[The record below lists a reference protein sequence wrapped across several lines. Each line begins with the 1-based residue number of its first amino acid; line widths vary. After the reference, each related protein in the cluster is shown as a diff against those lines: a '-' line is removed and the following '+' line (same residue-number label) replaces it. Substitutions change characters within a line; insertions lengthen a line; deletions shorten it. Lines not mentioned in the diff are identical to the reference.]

1 MKKAYP
7 LLFFLTLLNMLNFV
21 DRQLIASFA
30 NFIVPDLGLTDTQF
44 GFLTSLA
51 FIAFY
56 SIMGLFMGVLADT
69 VNRPKLIAFG
79 VVLWSAFT
87 ALTGNAKGFVTM
99 AIPRMFIGIGESI
112 LTPTSMSLLSDSF
125 PEKRMGFAAGFYYMG
140 VPIGAGASLL
150 IAGYLGE
157 LIGWRNCFYLL
168 GGIGLLLGMSTL
180 LFKERNRKSVQIK
193 KEKPSLSRESTI
205 EIIITLVKALWS
217 SSALRF
223 TILAGVLYHI
233 VLGAAA
239 FDQLWYVQER
249 GFERSEIAQ
258 ITGWIGVVAGMLGN
272 LFGGVVS
279 DWWQEKTNQGRPMFL
294 FWLALI
300 TFPIFIYYRFVEP
313 NTFIFW
319 TGVALGWFQ
328 VGCFF
333 GPTFSVVQELVPN
346 NIRATVVAFYIMTLN
361 LIGLTIG
368 SFGGGFCSDLL
379 RANNFEEPYT
389 WTLIIFTCIS
399 TTSIPCYYL
408 AGKRYKQDKKN
419 LEGLFPVNKEDF
431 QRLRGFLL
439 RLMKS

>member
-56 SIMGLFMGVLADT
+56 SVMGLFMGVLADT

-79 VVLWSAFT
+79 VVLWSVFT

-99 AIPRMFIGIGESI
+99 AIPRMFIGVGESI

-140 VPIGAGASLL
+140 VPIGVGISLL

-157 LIGWRNCFYLL
+157 SLGWRNCFYLL
-168 GGIGLLLGMSTL
+168 GGIGLFLGLSTL
-180 LFKERNRKSVQIK
+180 LFKERPRKSSQNEK
-193 KEKPSLSRESTI
+193 DKPSLSYISTRKI
-205 EIIITLVKALWS
+205 VYTLIQALKT

-233 VLGAAA
+233 VLGAAV
-239 FDQLWYVQER
+239 FEQLWFVQER

-258 ITGWIGVVAGMLGN
+258 ITGWIGVVAGMTGN

-300 TFPIFIYYRFVEP
+300 TFPVFIYYRFVDP
-313 NTFIFW
+313 NTVIFW
-319 TGVALGWFQ
+319 IGVVLGFFQ
-328 VGCFF
+328 LGCFF
-333 GPTFSVVQELVPN
+333 GPTFSVVQELVPS
-346 NIRATVVAFYIMTLN
+346 NIRATVVAFYILTLN

-368 SFGGGFCSDLL
+368 SLGGGLCVDYLKSI
-379 RANNFEEPYT
+379 NYSEPYT
-389 WTLIIFTCIS
+389 WTLIVFTFIS
-399 TTSIPCYYL
+399 AASIPCYYL
-408 AGKRYKQDKKN
+408 AGKRYKEDKKR
-419 LEGLFPVNKEDF
+419 LESSFFN
-431 QRLRGFLL
+431 
-439 RLMKS
+439 

>member
-51 FIAFY
+51 FIFFY
-56 SIMGLFMGVLADT
+56 SIMGIFMGVLGDM
-69 VNRPKLIAFG
+69 VNRPRLIAFG
-79 VVLWSAFT
+79 VVLWSIFT
-87 ALTGNAKGFVTM
+87 ALTGAAKGFVTM
-99 AIPRMFIGIGESI
+99 AVPRMFIGVGESI

-140 VPIGAGASLL
+140 VPIGVGISLL

-157 LIGWRNCFYLL
+157 SLGWRNCFYLL
-168 GGIGLLLGMSTL
+168 GGIGLLLGLSTL
-180 LFKERNRKSVQIK
+180 FFKERPRKNAQSTQ
-193 KEKPSLSRESTI
+193 EKPSLSYASTLN
-205 EIIITLVKALWS
+205 IIFTLFRALKA

-233 VLGAAA
+233 VLGAAV
-239 FDQLWYVQER
+239 FEQLWFVQER

-258 ITGWIGVVAGMLGN
+258 ITGWIGVVAGMAGN

-300 TFPIFIYYRFVEP
+300 TFPIFIYYRFAGP
-313 NTFIFW
+313 NTVIFW
-319 TGVALGWFQ
+319 IGVVLG
-328 VGCFF
+328 FF
-333 GPTFSVVQELVPN
+333 H
-346 NIRATVVAFYIMTLN
+346 
-361 LIGLTIG
+361 
-368 SFGGGFCSDLL
+368 
-379 RANNFEEPYT
+379 
-389 WTLIIFTCIS
+389 
-399 TTSIPCYYL
+399 
-408 AGKRYKQDKKN
+408 
-419 LEGLFPVNKEDF
+419 
-431 QRLRGFLL
+431 RLRDTRCHLQNLL
-439 RLMKS
+439 

>member
-44 GFLTSLA
+44 GFLTGLA

-56 SIMGLFMGVLADT
+56 AIMGLFMGVLADT

-79 VVLWSAFT
+79 VVLWSVFT

-99 AIPRMFIGIGESI
+99 AIPRIFIGVGESI

-140 VPIGAGASLL
+140 VPIGVGISLL

-157 LIGWRNCFYLL
+157 SLGWRNCFYLL
-168 GGIGLLLGMSTL
+168 GGIGLLLGLSTL
-180 LFKERNRKSVQIK
+180 LFRERPRKSSQNEE
-193 KEKPSLSRESTI
+193 EKPSLSYVSTRKI
-205 EIIITLVKALWS
+205 VYTLFQALKT

-233 VLGAAA
+233 VLGAAV
-239 FDQLWYVQER
+239 FEQLWYVQER

-258 ITGWIGVVAGMLGN
+258 ITGWIGVAAGIAGN

-300 TFPIFIYYRFVEP
+300 TFPIFIYYRFAEP
-313 NTFIFW
+313 NTVIFW
-319 TGVALGWFQ
+319 IGVVLGFFQ
-328 VGCFF
+328 LGCFF
-333 GPTFSVVQELVPN
+333 GPTFSVVQELVPDH
-346 NIRATVVAFYIMTLN
+346 IRATVVAFYILTLN
-361 LIGLTIG
+361 LIGLTTG
-368 SFGGGFCSDLL
+368 SMVGGVFVDYLKGINYS
-379 RANNFEEPYT
+379 EPYT
-389 WTLIIFTCIS
+389 LTLIVFTFIS
-399 TTSIPCYYL
+399 AASIPCYYL
-408 AGKRYKQDKKN
+408 AGKRYKEDKKA
-419 LEGLFPVNKEDF
+419 LESSF
-431 QRLRGFLL
+431 
-439 RLMKS
+439 SS

>member
-56 SIMGLFMGVLADT
+56 SVMGLFMGVLADT

-79 VVLWSAFT
+79 VVLWSVFT

-99 AIPRMFIGIGESI
+99 AIPRMFIGVGESI

-140 VPIGAGASLL
+140 VPIGVGISLL

-157 LIGWRNCFYLL
+157 SLGWRNCFYLL
-168 GGIGLLLGMSTL
+168 GGIGLLLGLSTL
-180 LFKERNRKSVQIK
+180 LFKERPRKNSQNEE
-193 KEKPSLSRESTI
+193 EKPSFSRESI
-205 EIIITLVKALWS
+205 KEIITTLFKALRT

-223 TILAGVLYHI
+223 TILAGVLYHV
-233 VLGAAA
+233 VLGAAV
-239 FDQLWYVQER
+239 FEQLWYVQER

-258 ITGWIGVVAGMLGN
+258 ITGWIGVVAGMAGN

-300 TFPIFIYYRFVEP
+300 TFPIFIYYRFAEP
-313 NTFIFW
+313 NTIIFW
-319 TGVALGWFQ
+319 IGVVLGFFQ
-328 VGCFF
+328 LGCFF
-333 GPTFSVVQELVPN
+333 GPTFSVVQELVPD
-346 NIRATVVAFYIMTLN
+346 NIRATVVAFYILTLN
-361 LIGLTIG
+361 LIGLTTG
-368 SFGGGFCSDLL
+368 SMVGGLCVDYMKT
-379 RANNFEEPYT
+379 NNFDEPYT
-389 WTLIIFTCIS
+389 WTLIIFTVIS
-399 TTSIPCYYL
+399 AASIPCYYL
-408 AGKRYKQDKKN
+408 AGRRYKEDKKN
-419 LEGLFPVNKEDF
+419 LESSF
-431 QRLRGFLL
+431 
-439 RLMKS
+439 SA